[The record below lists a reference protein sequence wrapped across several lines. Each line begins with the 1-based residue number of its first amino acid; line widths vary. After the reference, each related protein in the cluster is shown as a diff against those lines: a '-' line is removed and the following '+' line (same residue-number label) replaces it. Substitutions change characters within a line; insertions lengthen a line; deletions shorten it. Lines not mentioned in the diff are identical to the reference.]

1 MDAAII
7 GLLIGVTATFITVIG
22 IGFRGGFMMSRIL
35 TTLEAQSEINKTA
48 TTAVDKLSTQVT
60 EIEKDVALHDQRI
73 HTLEQNAGI
82 A

>member
-35 TTLEAQSEINKTA
+35 TTLVAQSEINNTA
-48 TTAVDKLSTQVT
+48 TTAVGNTSPQVT
-60 EIEKDVALHDQRI
+60 E
-73 HTLEQNAGI
+73 N
-82 A
+82 